1 MTYFCILKT
10 MKKLLMQ
17 VLQLH
22 IKKNKEDSKT
32 YLKIQSNITIKSI
45 IQNNTPLKYSIDNDI
60 LTIFCSSL
68 PDQDISSNPI
78 TINYSVAPTANGTQG
93 FYSRDDSYFTEFEPN
108 SAEMLLPC
116 FDDPIVKSTFSV
128 KLQIPSKLTG
138 LSNMMV
144 ETSKIIDNEK
154 ELTFAQTPPMCV
166 YLLAIFVG
174 DFASIE
180 GETKNGLPVKMYGE
194 NGRQE
199 LLKDFL
205 KGAIFAVNWMEEK
218 IGVKY

>member
-1 MTYFCILKT
+1 
-10 MKKLLMQ
+10 MQ

-32 YLKIQSNITIKSI
+32 YLNIQSNITIKSI
-45 IQNNTPLKYSIDNDI
+45 IQNNTPLKYSI
-60 LTIFCSSL
+60 
-68 PDQDISSNPI
+68 DISSNPI

-116 FDDPIVKSTFSV
+116 FDYPIVKSTFSV

-138 LSNMMV
+138 LSNMPV

-218 IGVKY
+218 IGVKYELPHLQLQA